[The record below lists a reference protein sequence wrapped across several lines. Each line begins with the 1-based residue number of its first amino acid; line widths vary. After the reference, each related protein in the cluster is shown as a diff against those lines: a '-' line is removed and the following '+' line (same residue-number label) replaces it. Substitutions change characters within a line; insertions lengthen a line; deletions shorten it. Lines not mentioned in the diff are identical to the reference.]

1 MTFIRNYI
9 LTIVSAAML
18 CALLKS
24 ISTGKKGIEKI
35 LGLVA
40 GIFLLATGLQP
51 LGILEL
57 SQLENPIENYRSQAE
72 RTVAQAE
79 QEVQMQ
85 LGEQIQE
92 QTQAYILDKAN
103 TLGMSLEVQVVL
115 DDKLVPCQVTLTGP
129 TSPYAKQQLKAIL
142 ETELGIPEERQVWNT

>member
-79 QEVQMQ
+79 KEVQMQ

-103 TLGMSLEVQVVL
+103 TLGMSLEVQV
-115 DDKLVPCQVTLTGP
+115 DKLVPCQVTLTGP